1 MAALGEA
8 AVWSVKRN
16 GTALFPPVPSTP
28 GGVLNSS
35 GASTKNKGTKLG
47 NAADPVPQADKRSL
61 GAPDSTLVLIQT
73 TAVVAGSLGGDGSPT
88 LSRGHVGS
96 VGAAQPQAEAL
107 PSSLPTDIAP
117 AGSGPNNIPLG
128 RGGDVAFALQLTWQP
143 SRGATQATGTQ
154 SGAAGTTP
162 RPPDP
167 IHSDDVIS
175 LPRSGHSL
183 GAASGDAV
191 PAESPAVRTT
201 ARVGPESLRG
211 DGMPAG
217 QSISKG
223 ASSTVSDGTR
233 LVEASGGIRPS
244 HMGLSSPSPKRGA
257 PTGLHAST
265 EDSSSSPA
273 SAEASEVP
281 IQGNPQ
287 DPRAAPVP
295 VIEKTDPE
303 SGRLGAS
310 HSSTAPEARADT
322 EAVSSLPSNQGERPW
337 TEADT
342 WPQLSRATTGLPAVR
357 PGTSWAGTSMN
368 DSQSAM
374 GPAAEN
380 PESDGRTPRVPP
392 LEKSPQIQSDHE
404 HAGLLTGPALL
415 SPAIAPVGA
424 PQTRA
429 KLSAP
434 LPAPTSTVSQETEAD
449 SPTASQAIHEISLRL
464 ALAASPQVDVQ
475 VAERAGKIQVSVRTA
490 DPDLAR
496 SLQGNLGELVGRLE
510 QKGFTADVWAPV
522 AAQHAGLLVREPS
535 TSAESQGQPDN
546 SGSHGGQ
553 PGSQSGQQ
561 ESNQRQPERWEAQ
574 FEEMLLAPNSTT
586 PSGT

>member
-8 AVWSVKRN
+8 AAWSIKRN

-28 GGVLNSS
+28 GGALNSS
-35 GASTKNKGTKLG
+35 GASAKNKGTKLG
-47 NAADPVPQADKRSL
+47 NAVDPVPQADKRSPA
-61 GAPDSTLVLIQT
+61 APDSTLVLIQT

-88 LSRGHVGS
+88 LSRSHAGS
-96 VGAAQPQAEAL
+96 VGPVQPQAEAL
-107 PSSLPTDIAP
+107 PSLLPTGIAP
-117 AGSGPNNIPLG
+117 AGLGPNNIPLG
-128 RGGDVAFALQLTWQP
+128 SGGNVAFALQLTWQP
-143 SRGATQATGTQ
+143 SRGATQAMAMQ

-175 LPRSGHSL
+175 LQPSGHSL
-183 GAASGDAV
+183 GAASGDAI
-191 PAESPAVRTT
+191 PAESSEVRTT

-211 DGMPAG
+211 DSMPAG

-223 ASSTVSDGTR
+223 ASSTVPDRTR
-233 LVEASGGIRPS
+233 LVEASGGIKPS
-244 HMGLSSPSPKRGA
+244 PIGLSSPSPERGA
-257 PTGLHAST
+257 PTGLNAST

-273 SAEASEVP
+273 SVDASEVP
-281 IQGNPQ
+281 FEGNPQ
-287 DPRAAPVP
+287 DPIAAQVP

-310 HSSTAPEARADT
+310 HSSTAPAARTHT
-322 EAVSSLPSNQGERPW
+322 EASSSLPSDEVEGPLA
-337 TEADT
+337 EANT
-342 WPQLSRATTGLPAVR
+342 SLQLSRATTGLPAVR

-380 PESDGRTPRVPP
+380 PDSDGRTPRVPP
-392 LEKSPQIQSDHE
+392 LEKSPRIQSDHE
-404 HAGLLTGPALL
+404 HAGLLADPALL
-415 SPAIAPVGA
+415 SPAIEPVGA

-449 SPTASQAIHEISLRL
+449 SPTASQPIHEISLRL

-510 QKGFTADVWAPV
+510 QKGFTTDVWAPV
-522 AAQHAGLLVREPS
+522 AAQHAGLVVREPS
-535 TSAESQGQPDN
+535 TSAESQPDN

-553 PGSQSGQQ
+553 PGSQSEQQ